1 MADAASPWI
10 VVQLAA
16 VALLVALGL
25 PYLLPAGRRHRGMAA
40 RISLAL
46 ALGLALAGAG
56 AMTGDMEAPGNL
68 LRLAAMLA
76 FVCGVIALVGL
87 VLFELVLPPLRLD
100 VPSIVRDVI
109 QLIVAALAMLACL
122 RLAGFDVLP
131 LLTTSAVLTAIIG
144 LALQATIANLF
155 GGLSLQLDRT
165 LVQGDWIETGTHS
178 GRIVEIG
185 WRSTRLITSD
195 GDTLFLPNSQLVSGD
210 VLNLSRPT
218 GAHRSAVGV
227 SVHERYPPT
236 TVRQTF
242 TDAIR
247 DLPGVLP
254 YPPPDCLVSDLADQ
268 QIVYTVRY
276 WISEFERE
284 SSIASEVRTRLW
296 YAGRRAGFQTVPH
309 LYGLTVAGAAEEGS
323 QAAETLDTPA
333 ARIALVRAVDLF
345 APLDDAAAERLA
357 RRMRR
362 LEFTT
367 GEPIVQQ
374 GANGDSLYVV
384 HHGRIGVRVQVD
396 GSLAD
401 VATLGPGDIFGEM
414 SVLTGEARAAT
425 CTARAETVCYVIDR
439 PAFEEMLAAQPA
451 IAEHFCA
458 TIARRQTELEAQR
471 EGLSAAIRARREVD
485 RHSQLL
491 GRIREL
497 FGIT

>member
-1 MADAASPWI
+1 MADAASPWL

-16 VALLVALGL
+16 VALLVALVL
-25 PYLLPAGRRHRGMAA
+25 PYLLPRGRRHRGMAA

-56 AMTGDMEAPGNL
+56 AMTGEMEAPGNL

-76 FVCGVIALVGL
+76 FVCGVIGLVGL
-87 VLFELVLPPLRLD
+87 VLFELVLPPLRVD

-109 QLIVAALAMLACL
+109 QLLVAALAILACL
-122 RLAGFDVLP
+122 RIAGFDVLP

-155 GGLSLQLDRT
+155 GGLALQLDRT

-185 WRSTRLITSD
+185 WRSTRLITRD
-195 GDTLFLPNSQLVSGD
+195 GDTLFLPNSQLVSGE

-218 GAHRSAVGV
+218 GAHRAEVRV
-227 SVHERYPPT
+227 SVHERYAPM

-242 TDAIR
+242 VNAIR

-254 YPPPDCLVSDLADQ
+254 YPPPDCLVSELGDQ
-268 QIVYTVRY
+268 AIVYTVRY
-276 WISEFERE
+276 WISEFERDG
-284 SSIASEVRTRLW
+284 SIASDVRTRLW
-296 YAGRRAGFQTVPH
+296 YAGRRAGLDTVPH
-309 LYGLTVAGAAEEGS
+309 LYGLAVAAAEGDERAS
-323 QAAETLDTPA
+323 VPSDTPA
-333 ARIALVRAVDLF
+333 ARVALLRAAELF
-345 APLDDAAAERLA
+345 APLDDAACECLA
-357 RRMRR
+357 RHMRR

-374 GANGDSLYVV
+374 GADGDALYVV
-384 HHGRIGVRVQVD
+384 QHGRIGVRVQVD
-396 GSLAD
+396 GSVAD

-414 SVLTGEARAAT
+414 SALTGAPRAAT
-425 CTARAETVCYVIDR
+425 CTARSETTCYAIDR
-439 PAFEEMLAAQPA
+439 AAFEEVLAARPA
-451 IAEHFCA
+451 IAEHFGA
-458 TIARRQTELEAQR
+458 TLARRQTQLDAQR
-471 EGLSAAIRARREVD
+471 EGLSAANRARREVD
-485 RHSQLL
+485 RSSQLL

>member
-1 MADAASPWI
+1 MADAASPWL

-16 VALLVALGL
+16 VALLVALVL
-25 PYLLPAGRRHRGMAA
+25 PYLLPRGRRHRGMAA

-56 AMTGDMEAPGNL
+56 AMTGEMEAPGNL

-76 FVCGVIALVGL
+76 FVCGVVALVGL
-87 VLFELVLPPLRLD
+87 VLFDLVLPPLRVD

-109 QLIVAALAMLACL
+109 QLLVAALAILACL
-122 RLAGFDVLP
+122 RIAGFDVLP

-155 GGLSLQLDRT
+155 GGLALQLDRT

-185 WRSTRLITSD
+185 WRSTRLITRD
-195 GDTLFLPNSQLVSGD
+195 GDTLFLPNSQLVSGE

-218 GAHRSAVGV
+218 GAHRAEVRV
-227 SVHERYPPT
+227 SIHERYAPT
-236 TVRQTF
+236 AVRQAF
-242 TDAIR
+242 VDAIR
-247 DLPGVLP
+247 DPPGVLP
-254 YPPPDCLVSDLADQ
+254 YPPPDCLVSELADQ
-268 QIVYTVRY
+268 AIVYTVRY
-276 WISEFERE
+276 WISEFERDG
-284 SSIASEVRTRLW
+284 SIASEVRTRLW
-296 YAGRRAGFQTVPH
+296 YAGRRAGLDTVPH
-309 LYGLTVAGAAEEGS
+309 LYGLAVAAEGEER
-323 QAAETLDTPA
+323 AAGRSDTPA
-333 ARIALVRAVDLF
+333 ARTALLRAVELF
-345 APLDDAAAERLA
+345 EPLDDASCERLA

-374 GANGDSLYVV
+374 GSNGDALYVV
-384 HHGRIGVRVQVD
+384 QHGRIGVRVQVD

-414 SVLTGEARAAT
+414 SALTGEPRAAT
-425 CTARAETVCYVIDR
+425 CTARSETTCYAIDR
-439 PAFEEMLAAQPA
+439 AAFEEVLAARPA
-451 IAEHFCA
+451 IAEHFGA
-458 TIARRQTELEAQR
+458 TLARRQTELDAQR
-471 EGLSAAIRARREVD
+471 EGLSVANRARREVD
-485 RHSQLL
+485 RSSQLL

-497 FGIT
+497 FGLT

>member
-1 MADAASPWI
+1 MADAASPWPI
-10 VVQLAA
+10 VQIAG

-25 PYLLPAGRRHRGMAA
+25 PYLLPRGRRHRGMAA

-68 LRLAAMLA
+68 LHLAATLA
-76 FVCGVIALVGL
+76 LVCGVIALVGL
-87 VLFELVLPPLRLD
+87 VLFELVLPTIRLD

-131 LLTTSAVLTAIIG
+131 LLTTSAVLTAIVG

-165 LVQGDWIETGTHS
+165 LVQGDWIETGTYS

-185 WRSTRLITSD
+185 WRSTHLITSD

-218 GAHRSAVGV
+218 GAHRASV
-227 SVHERYPPT
+227 SVSIHEGYAPA

-242 TDAIR
+242 ADAVR

-254 YPPPDCLVSDLADQ
+254 YPPPDCLVSELADQ

-276 WISEFERE
+276 WISEFERQ
-284 SSIASEVRTRLW
+284 SSIASDVRTRLW

-309 LYGLTVAGAAEEGS
+309 LYGLAVAGAEEEA
-323 QAAETLDTPA
+323 QPAETPDTPA
-333 ARIALVRAVDLF
+333 ARVALLRAVELF
-345 APLDDAAAERLA
+345 APLDDAACERLA

-384 HHGRIGVRVQVD
+384 QNGRIGVRVQVD
-396 GSLAD
+396 GSVAD

-451 IAEHFCA
+451 IADHFCA

-471 EGLSAAIRARREVD
+471 EGLSAAIRARRQVD